1 MRPFWFL
8 RSHALG
14 PALLVLSALSPLA
27 APLHAEAKDKDKT
40 KDKSPTDPG
49 AAQSANECAK
59 VQASARYV
67 GYGYTHLIT
76 LHNTCRQRVEC
87 SLWTDVDPEPRTTV
101 QADTG
106 QTAEVV
112 TRRGSPSREVT
123 AYKSC
128 SFR

>member
-1 MRPFWFL
+1 MRRFWL
-8 RSHALG
+8 A
-14 PALLVLSALSPLA
+14 ALLFLCALSPLRS
-27 APLHAEAKDKDKT
+27 EAKDKDKN

-49 AAQSANECAK
+49 AALSANECAK

-67 GYGYTHLIT
+67 GYGYTHVVT
-76 LHNTCRQRVEC
+76 LKNTCAQSVEC
-87 SLWTDVDPEPRTTV
+87 ALWTDVDPEPRTTV
-101 QADTG
+101 RADAG

-123 AYKSC
+123 AFKAC